1 MYNVD
6 IKDYIQDAFISPLE
20 RLMNGDNGE
29 KEVNLYEKYYRQGG
43 YPPKDSNYK
52 SVLHEMML
60 PYYDMSCQEPV
71 PCQR

>member
-1 MYNVD
+1 MND
-6 IKDYIQDAFISPLE
+6 INIKDYIQDSVISPLE

-29 KEVNLYEKYYRQGG
+29 PGVNLYEKYHLQGG

-60 PYYDMSCQEPV
+60 PYYDM
-71 PCQR
+71 